1 MTAEREGQNCSASLI
16 QAASQVTCPSIKK
29 QMERIAGA
37 GMLRWQNNDLR
48 RASKSCSIDKN
59 VCLKSDRTAR
69 PTFNSLTPN
78 PPTIPN
84 RLNISKIA
92 LVQHVCHKRKWSFSC
107 IPQVIGEPGEIFLAL
122 FWKVESNGMK
132 TKMPTWNYHLRE
144 KNKIKDV
151 SKTMQ
156 IPGSYQLMHVV
167 SLT

>member
-1 MTAEREGQNCSASLI
+1 MTAEREWQNCNASLI

-29 QMERIAGA
+29 QMERIARA

-48 RASKSCSIDKN
+48 SASKSCSIDKN

-92 LVQHVCHKRKWSFSC
+92 LVIKEMIILMRPPSDWGNWWDISGAILKSWIQ
-107 IPQVIGEPGEIFLAL
+107 
-122 FWKVESNGMK
+122 
-132 TKMPTWNYHLRE
+132 WNENKDAYLKLPLE
-144 KNKIKDV
+144 GKNKIKDV